1 MKNSALILIP
11 LLLLAGCTTT
21 VKYESKTEAGPAK
34 GEDYPIYVYSETMK
48 IPRPHE
54 VMGTIRVSDTPLTVM
69 GGSLEGVLEK
79 LRKNARQR
87 GADALQLTDVEQPGF
102 TSPNYRIEAKLIR
115 FTNVWESVSMTEEEL
130 AAYFHTPN
138 SSLDPIEGVWTGN
151 DAAQSRIVIMKNSTR
166 PGRDFIAVILA
177 NRNPT
182 WRKGDKKL
190 DIVRG
195 ERPGIY
201 RGSFYLD
208 DYQEKRVAIT
218 MRGSPENKFLVHI
231 PGQTAPVSFNKVD
244 GQRPSD

>member
-1 MKNSALILIP
+1 
-11 LLLLAGCTTT
+11 
-21 VKYESKTEAGPAK
+21 
-34 GEDYPIYVYSETMK
+34 
-48 IPRPHE
+48 
-54 VMGTIRVSDTPLTVM
+54 
-69 GGSLEGVLEK
+69 
-79 LRKNARQR
+79 
-87 GADALQLTDVEQPGF
+87 
-102 TSPNYRIEAKLIR
+102 
-115 FTNVWESVSMTEEEL
+115 
-130 AAYFHTPN
+130 
-138 SSLDPIEGVWTGN
+138 
-151 DAAQSRIVIMKNSTR
+151 MKNSTR

-218 MRGSPENKFLVHI
+218 MRGRREQILVHI